1 NTLRFWSIFN
11 EKYGSPTAVASYG
24 AGTTAEDRRQ
34 LREVLASLQTES
46 GIVVPESI
54 ELRVLEAGRSGDGRS
69 YREFLDWCNVEVSKI
84 VLGATLTSGEGRR
97 SGSLALGNVHQ
108 LVRQDYIDADAR
120 LLEGVLND
128 GLVAWLCE
136 LNLDA
141 NTPRPR
147 FHIDSAL
154 PDDLNAR
161 IDVDRALLG
170 LGVPLPLSYFHRQYG
185 RP

>member
-1 NTLRFWSIFN
+1 
-11 EKYGSPTAVASYG
+11 
-24 AGTTAEDRRQ
+24 
-34 LREVLASLQTES
+34 
-46 GIVVPESI
+46 
-54 ELRVLEAGRSGDGRS
+54 
-69 YREFLDWCNVEVSKI
+69 
-84 VLGATLTSGEGRR
+84 
-97 SGSLALGNVHQ
+97 
-108 LVRQDYIDADAR
+108 
-120 LLEGVLND
+120 GVLND

-185 RP
+185 RPSPAENDEPLRFDDANFYQYHLQFGVLTVNEVRERLGLPPVAWGDQRTATPEVKVPGGGGT